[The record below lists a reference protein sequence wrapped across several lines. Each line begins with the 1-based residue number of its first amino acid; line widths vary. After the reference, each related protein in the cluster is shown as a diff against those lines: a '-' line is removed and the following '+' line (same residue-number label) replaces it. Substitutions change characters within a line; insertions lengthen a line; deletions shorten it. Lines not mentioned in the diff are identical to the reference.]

1 MKTEA
6 RPRGGRGCFK
16 GSLRRPCD
24 GVCLGRPPEG
34 AGRPPPAG
42 GAWLWEATRRRPWRW
57 ALGIVPAVEDK
68 AFCLFFVFTISGIG
82 FKYILGFSFWAG
94 WSERALT
101 ASATEGLQ
109 RAAVWGEGKRTGAG
123 GLGKGRIHS
132 TAGRAMSLHPA
143 SQITRPR
150 PLTPKPDV
158 SAGRPQKLLRRTPA
172 FRAEHPRSGEAP
184 ACLLSVLPP

>member
-1 MKTEA
+1 MAVGGHAKTTLA
-6 RPRGGRGCFK
+6 
-16 GSLRRPCD
+16 L
-24 GVCLGRPPEG
+24 G
-34 AGRPPPAG
+34 AGHCA
-42 GAWLWEATRRRPWRW
+42 
-57 ALGIVPAVEDK
+57 AVEDK
-68 AFCLFFVFTISGIG
+68 VFCLFFVFTISSIG

-101 ASATEGLQ
+101 ASVTEGLQ

-158 SAGRPQKLLRRTPA
+158 SAGRPRKLLRRTPA

>member
-24 GVCLGRPPEG
+24 SVCLGRPPEG

-42 GAWLWEATRRRPWRW
+42 GAWLSEATRRRPGRW

-109 RAAVWGEGKRTGAG
+109 RAAVWGEGKRMG
-123 GLGKGRIHS
+123 GRWSGEGQDPQHRRTRDES
-132 TAGRAMSLHPA
+132 PSCVSDHPA
-143 SQITRPR
+143 SASDT
-150 PLTPKPDV
+150 KPDV